1 MVLSKN
7 RTRNDETLRKL
18 ALQLTEVNG
27 ELEFLA
33 SLQPRRKDRQALVE
47 ARCAELLALRAS
59 FFTVIKLYRDDLDP
73 EMLGSTFKWMKP
85 FGRKATARTVS
96 RYLAARSGMAMQT

>member
-1 MVLSKN
+1 MALSRN
-7 RTRNDETLRKL
+7 RTRNQETLNRL

-33 SLQPRRKDRQALVE
+33 GLHPCTEDRQALLE
-47 ARCAELLALRAS
+47 TRRAELLQLRAS
-59 FFTVIKLYRDDLDP
+59 YFVVIKRYREDLDP

-85 FGRKATARTVS
+85 YGRKATERTVR
-96 RYLAARSGMAMQT
+96 RYFKRLIGHT